1 MLSITPVVLSGG
13 SGSRLWPSS
22 RSQYPKQFL
31 KLVSDNSML
40 QETVLRLCG
49 LPSLAAPIVVAN
61 NDHRFLVAE
70 QLQACELDTGSIILE
85 PAARNTAPA
94 IALAAIAL
102 GAEED
107 TIMLVLPADH
117 IVDDQE
123 AFYAA
128 IELGRTQA
136 ENGKL
141 VTFGIVPSSPQTGY
155 GYIHAGEEH
164 EPGVFDVSRFVEKPD
179 LSTAQSYIADGSY
192 SWNSGIFMFKPSVY
206 LQELNSSHPEIVKA
220 CEKALSAA
228 NNDLDFIRVDADSF
242 KECPSD
248 SIDYAVMEHTKNA
261 VVIPMSVGWND
272 IGSWSALWEQLDKDE
287 NGNVLK
293 GDVMVDGVS
302 NSLVISDKKLIAC
315 VGVEDV
321 ILVETDDSI
330 LLVNKDRVQDVKSVV
345 NRLIEAKRPESQLH
359 RKVYRP
365 WGFYDSIENAEGFQ
379 VKRLVVY
386 PGAQLSLQMHH
397 HRAEHW
403 VVVKGTAEVV
413 NGDKKLLLRV
423 NESTYIPIGAQHQL
437 SNPGKLRLEL
447 IEVQSGDYLGEDD
460 IVRFEDIYGRI

>member
-1 MLSITPVVLSGG
+1 MLPITPVVLSGG

-49 LPSLAAPIVVAN
+49 LPSLSAPIVVAN

-70 QLQACELDTGSIILE
+70 QLQACELDAGSIILE

-102 GAEED
+102 GAGED

-155 GYIHAGEEH
+155 GYIHAGDEH
-164 EPGVFDVSRFVEKPD
+164 EPGVFDVNGFVEKPD
-179 LSTAQSYIADGSY
+179 LSTAQSYISDGSY

-206 LQELNSSHPEIVKA
+206 LQELNSNQPEIVKA

-228 NNDLDFIRVDADSF
+228 NDDLDFIRVDEDSF

-272 IGSWSALWEQLDKDE
+272 IGSWLALWEQLDKDE
-287 NGNVLK
+287 SGNVLK

-302 NSLVISDKKLIAC
+302 NSLIISDKKLIAC
-315 VGVEDV
+315 VGVDDV

-379 VKRLVVY
+379 VKKLVVY